1 MDHDDLPDTGTDAE
15 IALHVTRNRLALV
28 NTLLGEGATKDASV
42 ALRAALEL
50 LPSTEALLTGGEGGG
65 DGGPESL
72 VLLHLVE
79 QHLGMGAAPERG
91 VVEVTFTREG
101 VLGLLWEAD
110 GDYAPICLE
119 RITPGSQASDPQYAE
134 KGLREGLVLSA
145 VQGRSAAGVH
155 FKEAMEML
163 RGAGRPLTMRCRAPH
178 DSDDR
183 EILLQSTK
191 SRLLLA
197 HKLCGDGAIAD
208 GAIALAAA
216 LNPPGS
222 VGGRGG
228 VAAANGAGTRTGAG
242 AAVAEAQAAQVARME
257 RLDSPGPEPPEGDG
271 GGAGAKEA
279 AVAGRVQ
286 RLQAWAELVASN
298 GGVVE
303 WTPPGSTTGF
313 RETFSQA
320 DVPAV
325 MCPVIPS
332 GPEVGTTG
340 FRETFSQADVPAV
353 MCPVIPSAP
362 EVGGE
367 R

>member
-65 DGGPESL
+65 GGPESL
-72 VLLHLVE
+72 VLIHLVE

-119 RITPGSQASDPQYAE
+119 RITPSSQASDPQYAE
-134 KGLREGLVLSA
+134 EGLREGLVLSA

-163 RGAGRPLTMRCRAPH
+163 RGAGRPLTMGCRAPH

-228 VAAANGAGTRTGAG
+228 VAAANGAGTRAG

-257 RLDSPGPEPPEGDG
+257 RLESPGPEPPEGDG

-279 AVAGRVQ
+279 AVAGR
-286 RLQAWAELVASN
+286 LQAWAELVASN
-298 GGVVE
+298 GGPATA
-303 WTPPGSTTGF
+303 TPP
-313 RETFSQA
+313 
-320 DVPAV
+320 
-325 MCPVIPS
+325 
-332 GPEVGTTG
+332 GTTG

-353 MCPVIPSAP
+353 TCPVIPSGP